1 MANDIPKAHG
11 GKDRVFLPLT
21 IHVLTVSDTRDLESD
36 KSGALLEQLAS
47 EAGHR
52 VALRKVLPD
61 DLEVLR
67 AQVAEWSES
76 DSVDA
81 VLVTGGTGVTRRD
94 VTPEAVEPLYT
105 KTLLGFGEL
114 FRQLSFEQ
122 IGTACIQSRASAG
135 LIGKTIVF
143 VMPGSTGACRL
154 AAERIILP
162 QLDARTRPCSF
173 TELRDAF

>member
-1 MANDIPKAHG
+1 MAKDIPKAHAG
-11 GKDRVFLPLT
+11 NDRGFVPLNLH
-21 IHVLTVSDTRDLESD
+21 ILTVSDTRDLETD

-61 DLEVLR
+61 DQEKLR
-67 AQVAEWSES
+67 KQVAEWAGTGT
-76 DSVDA
+76 VD
-81 VLVTGGTGVTRRD
+81 VILITGGTGVTRRD
-94 VTPEAVEPLYT
+94 VTPEAVEPLFT

-114 FRQLSFEQ
+114 FRHLSFEE

-135 LIGKTIVF
+135 LIDKTIVF
-143 VMPGSTGACRL
+143 LMPGSTGACRL
-154 AAERIILP
+154 AAEKIILP

-173 TELRDAF
+173 TELRDSF